1 MSCLVNFVFKA
12 APNKLIAGP
21 KKGGGKQWAAS
32 HGGENRQA
40 GPSRRRRA
48 GPRPGR
54 REARIPCAPRAPAAP
69 GGAAEGADDRAR
81 PHPPCERLCAP
92 GSRPRGGAA
101 LNRPSRSSGL

>member
-40 GPSRRRRA
+40 GPARRRRA

-81 PHPPCERLCAP
+81 GRTLPASGSARPAP
-92 GSRPRGGAA
+92 GLAVAPH
-101 LNRPSRSSGL
+101 